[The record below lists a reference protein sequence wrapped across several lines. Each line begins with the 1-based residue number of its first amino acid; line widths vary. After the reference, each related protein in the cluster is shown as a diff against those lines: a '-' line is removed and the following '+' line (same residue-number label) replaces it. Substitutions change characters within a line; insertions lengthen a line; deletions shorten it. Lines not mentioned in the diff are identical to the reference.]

1 MKPVPDQNLEKL
13 VCKRTAASLLG
24 VSFRSVERLVN
35 LHRLT
40 KVKILGAVR
49 FRVSEI
55 NLLMQGGKA

>member
-1 MKPVPDQNLEKL
+1 
-13 VCKRTAASLLG
+13 
-24 VSFRSVERLVN
+24 VSVRSVERLVN

>member
-1 MKPVPDQNLEKL
+1 
-13 VCKRTAASLLG
+13 
-24 VSFRSVERLVN
+24 VN